1 MVSERSL
8 AVLRAIVQDYV
19 ASREPV
25 GSKTIVERH
34 AFGVSA
40 ATIRNDMALLEEEE
54 LIAAPH
60 TSSGRIPTDKG
71 YRVFVDQLTDVRPL
85 TPAQRQAIET
95 FLGESSDLDELLART
110 VRLISQLTNQLA
122 VVQYPSFGSAR
133 VRHVE
138 LVSLAPTRVLCILI
152 TDSGQVEQRLA
163 ELEQPVDDETLS
175 ALRVR
180 LNDDRGRPHDGRG
193 RRGADAPR
201 PSAPTAGTRSCRTRS
216 AATLAEQAR
225 AQRQDRLVVAGAAN
239 LVRTEQD
246 FAGSILGVIEAIE
259 EQVVLLKLFGEMASD
274 EHAVAVQ
281 HRPRE
286 RLVRPRRDV
295 DRLERVRDPRPRHLA
310 PRHRRPDPHG
320 LLQQHG
326 GRPRRRPLP
335 LPHPRRELTPAA
347 DESHRHPAI
356 ERTRPPWQTTTRSSA
371 SRVTPPPTRSRRR
384 TAAWRANST
393 PT

>member
-34 AFGVSA
+34 SFGVSA

-85 TPAQRQAIET
+85 TRAQRQAIET
-95 FLGESSDLDELLART
+95 FLGEASDLDELLART
-110 VRLISQLTNQLA
+110 VRLMAQLTKKLA

-138 LVSLAPTRVLCILI
+138 LVSLALNRVLCILI
-152 TDSGQVEQRLA
+152 ADSGQVEQRLA
-163 ELEQPVDDETLS
+163 ELEQPVDDETLA
-175 ALRVR
+175 ALRLR
-180 LNDDRGRPHDGRG
+180 LNEIAGGRTM
-193 RRGADAPR
+193 ADAAVAL
-201 PSAPTAGTRSCRTRS
+201 SGEVAGTDRSHAAVLHTL
-216 AATLAEQAR
+216 AATLADQAR

-259 EQVVLLKLFGEMASD
+259 EQVVLLKLFGEMAGD
-274 EHAVAVQ
+274 EHLVAVRIGRENAPFGLGETSIVSSAFEIPGRDVSRLGVVGPTRMDYSASMAAVRAVA
-281 HRPRE
+281 RYLSRT
-286 RLVRPRRDV
+286 L
-295 DRLERVRDPRPRHLA
+295 
-310 PRHRRPDPHG
+310 G
-320 LLQQHG
+320 
-326 GRPRRRPLP
+326 
-335 LPHPRRELTPAA
+335 
-347 DESHRHPAI
+347 ES
-356 ERTRPPWQTTTRSSA
+356 
-371 SRVTPPPTRSRRR
+371 
-384 TAAWRANST
+384 
-393 PT
+393 

>member
-1 MVSERSL
+1 MVSDRGL

-71 YRVFVDQLTDVRPL
+71 YRVFVDQLSELRPL
-85 TPAQRQAIET
+85 SQAQRHAIET

-110 VRLISQLTNQLA
+110 VRLIAQLTNQLA
-122 VVQYPSFGSAR
+122 VVQYPSFASSR

-138 LVSLAPTRVLCILI
+138 LVALAPDRVLCILI
-152 TDSGQVEQRLA
+152 TDSGQVEQRVAELGSPVDEQTLASLRARFNELAAGRTLA
-163 ELEQPVDDETLS
+163 EAAQALSGEVPAVDPRHAQVLHTL
-175 ALRVR
+175 A
-180 LNDDRGRPHDGRG
+180 
-193 RRGADAPR
+193 
-201 PSAPTAGTRSCRTRS
+201 T
-216 AATLAEQAR
+216 TLAEQAR
-225 AQRQDRLVVAGAAN
+225 VQRGDRLVVAGAAN

-274 EHAVAVQ
+274 QHGVAVSIGRENAPFGLAETSVIASSFAVAG
-281 HRPRE
+281 
-286 RLVRPRRDV
+286 RDV
-295 DRLERVRDPRPRHLA
+295 SRLGVV
-310 PRHRRPDPHG
+310 G
-320 LLQQHG
+320 
-326 GRPRRRPLP
+326 
-335 LPHPRRELTPAA
+335 
-347 DESHRHPAI
+347 
-356 ERTRPPWQTTTRSSA
+356 
-371 SRVTPPPTRSRRR
+371 PTRMDYTTSMAAVRAVARYLSR
-384 TAAWRANST
+384 TLGEH
-393 PT
+393 

>member
-25 GSKTIVERH
+25 GSKSIVERH

-71 YRVFVDQLTDVRPL
+71 YRVFVDRLTDVRPL
-85 TPAQRQAIET
+85 SSAQRTAIET

-110 VRLISQLTNQLA
+110 VRLIAQLTNQLA

-138 LVSLAPTRVLCILI
+138 LISLAPDRVLCILI

-163 ELEQPVDDETLS
+163 ELEQPVDEQTLGD
-175 ALRVR
+175 LRVR
-180 LNDDRGRPHDGRG
+180 LNEIAGGRAM
-193 RRGADAPR
+193 ADAADALSGEIDQVDR
-201 PSAPTAGTRSCRTRS
+201 HHAAVLHTL
-216 AATLAEQAR
+216 AATLADQAR

-259 EQVVLLKLFGEMASD
+259 EQVVLLKLFGEMATD
-274 EHAVAVQ
+274 EHAVTV
-281 HRPRE
+281 RIGRE
-286 RLVRPRRDV
+286 N
-295 DRLERVRDPRPRHLA
+295 A
-310 PRHRRPDPHG
+310 SFG
-320 LLQQHG
+320 LG
-326 GRPRRRPLP
+326 
-335 LPHPRRELTPAA
+335 ET
-347 DESHRHPAI
+347 SVV
-356 ERTRPPWQTTTRSSA
+356 SSA
-371 SRVTPPPTRSRRR
+371 FEIPGRDISRLGIVGPTRMDYSHSMAAVRAVARYLSR
-384 TAAWRANST
+384 TLGEN
-393 PT
+393 

>member
-40 ATIRNDMALLEEEE
+40 ATIRNDMAILEEEE

-85 TPAQRQAIET
+85 SQAQRQAIET

-110 VRLISQLTNQLA
+110 VRLIAQLTKQLA

-138 LVSLAPTRVLCILI
+138 LVSLAPNRVLCILI
-152 TDSGQVEQRLA
+152 ADSGQVEQRLA
-163 ELEQPVDDETLS
+163 ELEEPVDEEALS
-175 ALRVR
+175 ALRIR
-180 LNDDRGRPHDGRG
+180 LNDIADGRTMAEAAEALSAEAVSTD
-193 RRGADAPR
+193 RRHAVVPH
-201 PSAPTAGTRSCRTRS
+201 TL

-259 EQVVLLKLFGEMASD
+259 EQVVLLKLFGEMGSD
-274 EHAVAVQ
+274 EHAVAV
-281 HRPRE
+281 RIGRE
-286 RLVRPRRDV
+286 N
-295 DRLERVRDPRPRHLA
+295 A
-310 PRHRRPDPHG
+310 SFG
-320 LLQQHG
+320 LG
-326 GRPRRRPLP
+326 
-335 LPHPRRELTPAA
+335 ET
-347 DESHRHPAI
+347 SI
-356 ERTRPPWQTTTRSSA
+356 VSSA
-371 SRVTPPPTRSRRR
+371 FEIPGRDISRLGIVGPTRMDYSNSMAAVRAVARYLSR
-384 TAAWRANST
+384 TLGES
-393 PT
+393 